1 MIVPNM
7 APRMEWRGLVAERLF
22 PCILMIFIPG
32 FMKKTLVVISCILL
46 ALTGFG
52 SAATYQWTGGGDGS
66 SWTDAAN
73 WSDTGV
79 PPTTLGAGNSIIIN
93 TDSSIS
99 TSGAGNLN
107 YKGIDQIVLRGTGT
121 LNNNTG
127 AAMILGN
134 LDMDKA
140 FSLSSGNTQLWGNLT
155 IDSVINSG
163 ALGGSLSAGYVWDF
177 GLNGRLATTDLWM
190 GASGGTIQATINPYT
205 TTGTVGTVVR
215 ELLGQNSTAS
225 HGGNGFDT
233 VDYVIKDANGNVLT
247 RADGPLE
254 ATAENVGKYWITTNG
269 GAWAN
274 VKVHYITGTAPVPEP
289 ATAGLSAAGLLLAFL
304 RRRRHH

>member
-1 MIVPNM
+1 
-7 APRMEWRGLVAERLF
+7 
-22 PCILMIFIPG
+22 
-32 FMKKTLVVISCILL
+32 MKKTLVVISCVLL
-46 ALTGFG
+46 ALTGFS

-127 AAMILGN
+127 AAMILGS

-155 IDSVINSG
+155 IDSVISSG
-163 ALGGSLSAGYVWDF
+163 ALGGNLSAGYVWDF

-215 ELLGQNSTAS
+215 ELLGQNSAVS

-254 ATAENVGKYWITTNG
+254 ATEENVGKYWITTNG

>member
-1 MIVPNM
+1 
-7 APRMEWRGLVAERLF
+7 
-22 PCILMIFIPG
+22 
-32 FMKKTLVVISCILL
+32 MKKTLVVISCVLV
-46 ALTGFG
+46 ALTGFS

-73 WSDTGV
+73 WSDAGV

-155 IDSVINSG
+155 IDSSINSG
-163 ALGGSLSAGYVWDF
+163 ALGGNLSAGYVWDF

-215 ELLGQNSTAS
+215 ELLGQNSAVS

-254 ATAENVGKYWITTNG
+254 ATEENVGKYWITTNG